1 MRILHI
7 SDFHLDSKDK
17 EDNVNH
23 IVKPLIKRL
32 NKIILDKPIDLIF
45 FTGDLV
51 NMGGKNYSGLDEAFL
66 DFEESFIEPLLKA
79 TNLSKELFFFVPGN
93 HDINRNSDSRI
104 TEKGLEQEL
113 NTQEKVNEFF
123 KKPEGIDRIKEYQE
137 FEEYFYKK
145 SQNKIKLTD
154 FQSTFKT
161 TINNYTIGICCLNSS
176 WRCYDSN
183 LDTGKILIGEKQII
197 DGLKDIEDCS
207 IKIALSHH
215 HYDFLKDFDKETVG
229 TLIKQDFNLLF
240 TGHTH
245 RNKAGYTQEPDGKL
259 FSFCS
264 SGTLS
269 SNIRG
274 AEKKHENGFSI
285 IDYDIENKKIT
296 SQFFKSEYPKNEFII
311 NSSIGNDGVWEM
323 KIPFG
328 EEVEQIV
335 YEQNLIKEIAS
346 DVIPQIDCHLL
357 SHSTDSTAPK
367 SLNEI
372 FVMPNIVIKEEFDA
386 EKDNKTVVS
395 LDEIIN
401 NDDNFIIF
409 GTKESGKTILL
420 DKVLIQ
426 TLESNKQHHQI
437 PISIDFKEL
446 KDNPLKL
453 IRQFLSKSTDATE
466 DILTNYKIILLIDNI
481 TFEYDDI
488 HKLKSLKKLLNEY
501 SNIRYI
507 ATFQQF
513 YDDDFPVN
521 LELTS
526 MFSYSTITL
535 KQFKTKQIKELIQ
548 KWFPDSNKYDTPK
561 KLQTL
566 TNGFLALNLPRTPF
580 AVSMF
585 LWIIEKQENF
595 KPINNS
601 TLIENFIEKTLKK
614 HDVTESQRE
623 TFGYE
628 NKIWI
633 ISHIAYKM
641 LKGDKDNYALSYS
654 EFTSTIDKYLV
665 DKKFED
671 FKTEK
676 IKEILLESGIFIND
690 NGSIRYR
697 FSCFFEFFLMK
708 QMEKDPEFKEEVL
721 NENDFLT
728 YSNEIDYFTGI
739 HRGETEL
746 LKLLIKRLESGFS
759 DLTEM
764 INQAQIKKGYNNF
777 DDFFINRD
785 KKGKEKPSLINQLNE
800 EKVVTFLPSNKP
812 TEEDLEIIEDNKLEL
827 KEQEKGIT
835 KKEKGNNLKNLGKL
849 LVLTLRVI
857 NNSEEV
863 FDKNDSDLKLK
874 SYSVALKTSILFA
887 ILHKAVFELFLSN
900 QEKMPKEKIEEF
912 STMNKHLPL
921 LHEMFLFDNIGSQ
934 KLTSVIRDKINLDK
948 LDKQGNISDFEKS
961 LSVFLYADIR
971 GKNYDVI
978 IAEFIKNVKT
988 KYIEDLIFFKLITYY
1003 FYRAKD
1009 KESEIFYLNLIADLM
1024 IKSKGYNKSKKSEIM
1039 ESYKNKKKD
1048 KISEDNKKAIG

>member
-17 EDNVNH
+17 DDNVNH

-32 NKIILDKPIDLIF
+32 QRIIKDKSINLIF

-51 NMGGKNYSGLDEAFL
+51 NMGGKNYSDLDEAFL
-66 DFEESFIEPLLKA
+66 DFEETFIEPLLEV
-79 TNLSKELFFFVPGN
+79 TGLTKEMFYFVPGN

-104 TEKGLEQEL
+104 IEKGLEKEL
-113 NTQEKVNEFF
+113 DTQEKLNEFF
-123 KKPEGIDRIKEYQE
+123 KNPEGIERIKEYQK
-137 FEEYFYKK
+137 FEEYFHKESK
-145 SQNKIKLTD
+145 SKIKLTD

-161 TINNYTIGICCLNSS
+161 TINSYTVGICCLNSS
-176 WRCYDSN
+176 WRCYESN
-183 LDTGKILIGEKQII
+183 FDTGKILIGEKQII
-197 DGLKDIEDCS
+197 DGLKDIEDCN

-245 RNKAGYTQEPDGKL
+245 RNKSGYTQEPDGQL

-269 SNIRG
+269 SSIRNPDPNY
-274 AEKKHENGFSI
+274 ENGFSI

-296 SQFFKSEYPKNEFII
+296 SQFFKSAYPKEEFII
-311 NSSIGNDGVWEM
+311 NSSIGIDGVWEM

-335 YEQNLIKEIAS
+335 YEQNLIKEITTEI
-346 DVIPQIDCHLL
+346 IPQIDCHLL
-357 SHSTDSTAPK
+357 SHSTDSSAPK
-367 SLNEI
+367 SLSEI
-372 FVMPNIVIKEEFDA
+372 FVMPNIVVKKEFNA
-386 EKDNKTVVS
+386 EKDNEKVTS

-401 NDDNFIIF
+401 NSNNFIIF

-420 DKVLIQ
+420 DKLLIQ
-426 TLESNKQHHQI
+426 TLESNKIHHQI
-437 PISIDFKEL
+437 PVNIDFNEL
-446 KDNPLKL
+446 KDNPLQL
-453 IRQFLSKSTDATE
+453 IRQFLSKSVSE
-466 DILTNYKIILLIDNI
+466 INDILTNYKIILLIDNI
-481 TFEYDDI
+481 TFEYEDI
-488 HKLKSLKKLLNEY
+488 HKLKSLRNLLNEY
-501 SNIRYI
+501 PNIRYI

-513 YDDDFPVN
+513 YEDDFPVN

-526 MFSYSTITL
+526 MFNYSTITL
-535 KQFKTKQIKELIQ
+535 KQFKTKQIKELIK
-548 KWFPDSNKYDTPK
+548 KWFPDSDKYDTPK

-614 HDVTESQRE
+614 HDDLGQRKR
-623 TFGYE
+623 FGYE

-633 ISHIAYKM
+633 ISHIAYEM
-641 LKGDKDNYALSYS
+641 LKGNNDNYALSYS
-654 EFTSTIDKYLV
+654 TFTTTIDKYLI

-671 FKTEK
+671 FETEK
-676 IKEILLESGIFIND
+676 IKGILLKSGIFIND
-690 NGSIRYR
+690 NGNIRYR

-721 NENDFLT
+721 NEDNFLK
-728 YSNEIDYFTGI
+728 YSNEIEYFTGI
-739 HRGETEL
+739 HRGETKL
-746 LKLLIKRLESGFS
+746 LKLLIKRLEDNFS
-759 DLTEM
+759 DLEEM
-764 INQAQIKKGYNNF
+764 INEAKDKKGYENF
-777 DDFFINRD
+777 DGFFINRD

-835 KKEKGNNLKNLGKL
+835 KKEKGNDLKNLGKL

-863 FDKNDSDLKLK
+863 LDKKNPNLKLN
-874 SYSVALKTSILFA
+874 SYSVALKKSILFA
-887 ILHKAVFELFLSN
+887 ILHKAIFELFLSN
-900 QEKMPKEKIEEF
+900 DENISEEKREEF
-912 STMNKHLPL
+912 SIMDKHLPL
-921 LHEMFLFDNIGSQ
+921 LHELFLFDNIGSQ

-948 LDKQGNISDFEKS
+948 KEKVSDFEKS
-961 LSVFLYADIR
+961 LSVFIYADIR
-971 GKNYDVI
+971 GKNYDKI
-978 IAEFIKNVKT
+978 ISEFIKNVKT
-988 KYIEDLIFFKLITYY
+988 KYIEDLIFFKLVTYY
-1003 FYRAKD
+1003 FYRAND
-1009 KESEIFYLNLIADLM
+1009 KESENFYLNLIADLM
-1024 IKSKGYNKSKKSEIM
+1024 IKSKGYDKSKKSEIM

-1048 KISEDNKKAIG
+1048 KMSDENEKAIG